1 MSPSNE
7 GGNKISNS
15 IMPNPFEGK
24 GRPRQ
29 ERLLLKSKKK
39 IEKQEEDRLVY
50 FNNKNKNQI

>member
-1 MSPSNE
+1 MSPSSE

-29 ERLLLKSKKK
+29 ESLLLKSKKK
-39 IEKQEEDRLVY
+39 IEK
-50 FNNKNKNQI
+50 